1 MECSKIQNNEDNNNE
16 NYLDKKL
23 KLIDNDTLE
32 TEEETKKV
40 KKYQNSNNNGIIIY
54 LLFILLF
61 VIFIFLYL
69 IYQNTLPKTTI
80 TPEIT
85 NNITLTDKIG
95 ENNEET
101 LNNKKL
107 PFLHDVYKIEV
118 FSSRE
123 QAFKQAK
130 KFLENNIN
138 GKLLR
143 KISNISIEN
152 NTLVSAVIPIY
163 NSKNYILKGIR
174 SIQNQN
180 ITNLEIILVN
190 DKSTDDTLSFITEI
204 QKDDPRIKIISNK
217 KNMGIIYS
225 RCIGTLAAK
234 GKYIFPLDN
243 DDMFLDEDVF
253 QTITNIAE
261 KGFFDIVEF
270 KGIESKKGDK
280 GILSNSRGDTKWE
293 NHPYNLVLYQ
303 PALGGYPTWPGKRLS
318 TFHFETV
325 YLWAKC
331 IRTEIY
337 QKAINKVG
345 IKRYSRYILRYEDII
360 MIYAIF
366 NTAKS
371 YKFVGKYGIFN
382 IYRKTSASRKKYYVD
397 TTVYHIYYID
407 VIIEFVQDTVA
418 NKKLLVNLMIDLLNR
433 QTLEKALN
441 RSKDIYDVFIS
452 DIDRFLKMTKISNE
466 YKNKI
471 RKIGKK
477 LKFFKY
483 PF

>member
-1 MECSKIQNNEDNNNE
+1 M
-16 NYLDKKL
+16 
-23 KLIDNDTLE
+23 
-32 TEEETKKV
+32 
-40 KKYQNSNNNGIIIY
+40 
-54 LLFILLF
+54 
-61 VIFIFLYL
+61 

-107 PFLHDVYKIEV
+107 PFLHDVYKIKV

-152 NTLVSAVIPIY
+152 NTLVSAVIPVY

-190 DKSTDDTLSFITEI
+190 DKSTDDTLSFITGI
-204 QKDDPRIKIISNK
+204 QKEDPRIKIISNK

-360 MIYAIF
+360 MTYAIF

-397 TTVYHIYYID
+397 TTVYHIYYKI
-407 VIIEFVQDTVA
+407 VYIIIFF
-418 NKKLLVNLMIDLLNR
+418 NLINYYIL
-433 QTLEKALN
+433 
-441 RSKDIYDVFIS
+441 
-452 DIDRFLKMTKISNE
+452 
-466 YKNKI
+466 
-471 RKIGKK
+471 
-477 LKFFKY
+477 
-483 PF
+483 

>member
-1 MECSKIQNNEDNNNE
+1 MMICFQMKMFSNLLQIQQ
-16 NYLDKKL
+16 
-23 KLIDNDTLE
+23 
-32 TEEETKKV
+32 KKV
-40 KKYQNSNNNGIIIY
+40 
-54 LLFILLF
+54 
-61 VIFIFLYL
+61 
-69 IYQNTLPKTTI
+69 
-80 TPEIT
+80 
-85 NNITLTDKIG
+85 
-95 ENNEET
+95 
-101 LNNKKL
+101 
-107 PFLHDVYKIEV
+107 
-118 FSSRE
+118 
-123 QAFKQAK
+123 
-130 KFLENNIN
+130 
-138 GKLLR
+138 
-143 KISNISIEN
+143 
-152 NTLVSAVIPIY
+152 
-163 NSKNYILKGIR
+163 
-174 SIQNQN
+174 
-180 ITNLEIILVN
+180 
-190 DKSTDDTLSFITEI
+190 
-204 QKDDPRIKIISNK
+204 
-217 KNMGIIYS
+217 
-225 RCIGTLAAK
+225 
-234 GKYIFPLDN
+234 
-243 DDMFLDEDVF
+243 
-253 QTITNIAE
+253 
-261 KGFFDIVEF
+261 FFDIVEF

-280 GILSNSRGDTKWE
+280 DILSNSRGDTKWE
-293 NHPYNLVLYQ
+293 NHPLNLVLYQ

-345 IKRYSRYILRYEDII
+345 IERYNRYILRYEDII
-360 MIYAIF
+360 MTYVIF

-407 VIIEFVQDTVA
+407 VIIEFVQDTVT

-433 QTLEKALN
+433 KTLEKALN
-441 RSKDIYDVFIS
+441 RSKDIYNVFIS

>member
-1 MECSKIQNNEDNNNE
+1 
-16 NYLDKKL
+16 
-23 KLIDNDTLE
+23 
-32 TEEETKKV
+32 
-40 KKYQNSNNNGIIIY
+40 
-54 LLFILLF
+54 
-61 VIFIFLYL
+61 
-69 IYQNTLPKTTI
+69 
-80 TPEIT
+80 
-85 NNITLTDKIG
+85 
-95 ENNEET
+95 
-101 LNNKKL
+101 
-107 PFLHDVYKIEV
+107 
-118 FSSRE
+118 
-123 QAFKQAK
+123 
-130 KFLENNIN
+130 
-138 GKLLR
+138 
-143 KISNISIEN
+143 
-152 NTLVSAVIPIY
+152 
-163 NSKNYILKGIR
+163 
-174 SIQNQN
+174 
-180 ITNLEIILVN
+180 
-190 DKSTDDTLSFITEI
+190 
-204 QKDDPRIKIISNK
+204 
-217 KNMGIIYS
+217 MGIIYS

-418 NKKLLVNLMIDLLNR
+418 NKKLLVNLMINLLNR